1 MVKDTGTT
9 EDGLF
14 PVSIEQW
21 KRKEKSKVYAG
32 KDKLFEYMNGG
43 AEVYLSYSFIH
54 VSTATYIKKDSDNS
68 VKVNIWKFGSPDDA
82 YGVFAKDRAG
92 QGVNIGN
99 EASLFDNYLWVW
111 KDRYFISF
119 EPYSGDISPDDVS
132 FIGTSI
138 VDNIPSGKVRLPV
151 ILSYL
156 PEDGYVH
163 GSSRYFHKKII
174 LDNLCISDRFIDK
187 NVFNLSEQTD
197 AVVADYKSAKSRS
210 PFKMLV
216 IKYPKKQVAVESFNN
231 FVELRESWG
240 EKGLEINGLHTFEDL
255 KGRFSSVTRVNN
267 IIIATFFV
275 ETRVKSELHISAA
288 VSKAKVIQGKD

>member
-1 MVKDTGTT
+1 M
-9 EDGLF
+9 
-14 PVSIEQW
+14 
-21 KRKEKSKVYAG
+21 YAG
-32 KDKLFEYMNGG
+32 ADKLFEYMNGG

-54 VSTATYIKKDSDNS
+54 VSTATYIKRDTDNS
-68 VKVNIWKFGSPDDA
+68 VKVNIWEFGSSDDA
-82 YGVFAKDRAG
+82 YGVFAKDMAG

-99 EASLFDNYLWVW
+99 KASLFDNYLWVW

-119 EPYSGDISPDDVS
+119 EPYSSNISPDDVS

-138 VDNIPSGKVRLPV
+138 VGNIPSGEVSLPT

-156 PEDGYVH
+156 PKDGYVH

-174 LDNLCISDRFIDK
+174 LDNLYISDRFIDT

-240 EKGLEINGLHTFEDL
+240 EKGLEINGLHTSEDL
-255 KGRFSSVTRVNN
+255 KGRFSSITRVDN

-275 ETRVKSELHISAA
+275 ETRVKAELHISAA